1 MQIVAATKAK
11 CRATVRKGFADLPG
25 GGCAVYENIESKITW
40 GYAMREYLIGTLAG
54 MAALGA
60 ATAGLAQTAYPTRPV
75 TLVVPAPPG
84 GGTDVFARILGELV
98 EPVLK
103 QKVIIENK
111 PGAGGSLGVTH
122 IAATQPDG
130 HTLGFIWNS
139 PLTAS
144 PQTLA
149 VSYTPDS
156 YRPLL
161 SIGYSSY
168 VLCAQP
174 DFPASN
180 ATELVTH
187 LKASGGKLT
196 YGNDGIGGTMQLA
209 AERVFKKLDV
219 KVRAIPFGGA
229 GETAKNFLGGH
240 VTFYGGSLPPIIPHV
255 AAGKAKCLLLTSA
268 AGNAALPTAQGL
280 DAIGLG
286 AEETV
291 LWWGIIAPAKLQDA
305 LAAQLEKVFAEAAS
319 TDRFKDAMQKQGAV
333 HRVLGGKDTDK
344 LIRTELAAMTD
355 VAQAAGIQRKA
366 P

>member
-1 MQIVAATKAK
+1 MRARLELLIPAATLALLP
-11 CRATVRKGFADLPG
+11 AHAAFAQ
-25 GGCAVYENIESKITW
+25 
-40 GYAMREYLIGTLAG
+40 
-54 MAALGA
+54 AAF
-60 ATAGLAQTAYPTRPV
+60 PTRQV

-84 GGTDVFARILGELV
+84 GGTDVFARLLGEIA
-98 EPVLK
+98 EGSLK
-103 QKVIIENK
+103 QKVVIENR
-111 PGAGGSLGVTH
+111 PGAGGSLGVTQ
-122 IAATQPDG
+122 IAAANPDG
-130 HTLGFIWNS
+130 HMLGFIWNS

-144 PQTLA
+144 PQTLN

-174 DFPASN
+174 NFPANN
-180 ATELVTH
+180 AKELVEH
-187 LKASGGKLT
+187 LKKNSGKHT

-209 AERVFKKLDV
+209 AERVFKKLGV

-240 VTFYGGSLPPIIPHV
+240 VDFYGGSLPPIIPHA

-268 AGNAALPTAQGL
+268 QNNPALPSAQGL

-291 LWWGIIAPAKLQDA
+291 LWWGLIAPAKIADPVA
-305 LAAQLEKVFAEAAS
+305 RQLEKVFTDAAM
-319 TDRFKDAMQKQGAV
+319 TDRFKEAMAKQGAV
-333 HRVLGGKDTDK
+333 HRVLGGAATDK
-344 LIRTELAAMTD
+344 LIRSELAAMTD
-355 VAQAAGIQRKA
+355 VAREAGIQRKA
-366 P
+366 Q

>member
-1 MQIVAATKAK
+1 MRKGVGAALAAVAAW
-11 CRATVRKGFADLPG
+11 CGLAD
-25 GGCAVYENIESKITW
+25 
-40 GYAMREYLIGTLAG
+40 
-54 MAALGA
+54 
-60 ATAGLAQTAYPTRPV
+60 AGLAQTAYPSRPI

-84 GGTDVFARILGELV
+84 GGTDVFAGMLGELA
-98 EPVLK
+98 EPALK
-103 QKVIIENK
+103 QKVVIENK
-111 PGAGGSLGVTH
+111 AGRRRLARASRRSPRPSRT
-122 IAATQPDG
+122 ATRSA
-130 HTLGFIWNS
+130 FIWNS

-156 YRPLL
+156 YRPIL

-174 DFPASN
+174 NFPANN
-180 ATELVTH
+180 AKELVEQ
-187 LKASGGKLT
+187 LKASSGKLT

-209 AERVFKKLDV
+209 AERVFKKLGV

-240 VTFYGGSLPPIIPHV
+240 VDFYGGSLPPIMPHV

-268 AGNAALPTAQGL
+268 ADNAALPKAQGL

-291 LWWGIIAPAKLQDA
+291 LWWGLIAPAKIADA
-305 LAAQLEKVFAEAAS
+305 IAGKLEKVFSRAAN
-319 TDRFKDAMQKQGAV
+319 TDRFKEAMEKQGAV
-333 HRVLGGKDTDK
+333 HRVLG
-344 LIRTELAAMTD
+344 
-355 VAQAAGIQRKA
+355 VARR
-366 P
+366 PTS